1 MAAALAAMISLIPGG
16 PASAAGTAA
25 ALVLAVVQS
34 SCLLWMR
41 RYPVRAMAVV
51 IAAGIGLQ
59 LLCPQVGWLGLA
71 AAPLT
76 MFSTLRPP
84 RVSLWALGALVVATP
99 WKLAEGGGWRDV
111 LLAAAGPALTWSLGE
126 LIRTSRLRREAERR
140 HILAE
145 ERTRIA
151 RELHDVVAHTVSV
164 IVVQAAAAE
173 DVFDARPERAR
184 QALGGIQAAA
194 RTALAELRTL
204 LQTMRP
210 EDLTEPNEPQP
221 GLDQLAPLAASLRAA
236 GLDVVLRTEGS
247 AEPIPAGVDLSAYRI
262 VQESLTN
269 TLRHAHATRAD
280 VTIRYAPLA
289 LQVEIVD
296 DGTARAPGAAV
307 TSGTRH
313 GIVGMRERARLL
325 GGTLDAGPLPQGG
338 FQVRAHLPLAAAR

>member
-1 MAAALAAMISLIPGG
+1 MIWFIPGG
-16 PASAAGTAA
+16 PRTPAGLTAA
-25 ALVLAVVQS
+25 VALAVVQS
-34 SCLLWMR
+34 SSLLWMR
-41 RYPVRAMAVV
+41 RYPVPAMVVV
-51 IAAGIGLQ
+51 IAVGVGLQ
-59 LLCPQVGWLGLA
+59 ILCPQMGWLGLA
-71 AAPLT
+71 ASPLVFFA
-76 MFSTLRPP
+76 MLRPP
-84 RVSLWALGALVVATP
+84 RISLWALAAEVVGVPWRLVD
-99 WKLAEGGGWRDV
+99 GGWRDV

-126 LIRTSRLRREAERR
+126 LIRSHHLRREAERR
-140 HILAE
+140 RILAE

-210 EDLTEPNEPQP
+210 ENLTEPNEPQP
-221 GLDQLAPLAASLRAA
+221 GLDQLESLAASLRAA
-236 GLDVVLRTEGS
+236 GLEVVLRTEGS

-269 TLRHAHATRAD
+269 TLRHARATRAD
-280 VTIRYAPLA
+280 VTVRYAPLA
-289 LQVEIVD
+289 LQLEIVD
-296 DGTARAPGAAV
+296 DGTARLPGTAV

-325 GGTLDAGPLPQGG
+325 GGTLDAGPMPHGG
-338 FQVRAHLPLAAAR
+338 FQVRAHLPLAAVR